1 MTAGTNGRR
10 LAVVTGG
17 SGGIGAAICRRL
29 AQARCHVVVH
39 YHRHGDSARAVVEE
53 IERGGGR
60 ACAVQADL
68 SSSACIDAMMD
79 QLCTRHRA
87 VEVLVNCA
95 GIARD
100 TLLPVMTDE
109 ELESVIDLNVK
120 SALRVTRA
128 ACRRMIPRKSGVVI
142 NVSSIA
148 AKAPDRG
155 QTNYA
160 ASKAAL
166 EGFTRALA
174 VELGSKGIRINAV
187 APGIIETTMTTDI
200 RARHGERLRSRIAMG
215 RFGLPEEVAAAVC
228 YLASPDASYITGQVL
243 HVDGGLF

>member
-1 MTAGTNGRR
+1 MTLHANGQR

-17 SGGIGAAICRRL
+17 SGGIGAAVCHRL
-29 AQARCHVVVH
+29 AQADCRVIVH
-39 YHRHGDSARAVVEE
+39 YHRNGDSARAVVDG
-53 IERGGGR
+53 IARGGGH

-68 SSSACIDAMMD
+68 NSSACIDAMIEE
-79 QLCTRHRA
+79 LCARHRA
-87 VEVLVNCA
+87 VDVLVNCA

-100 TLLPVMTDE
+100 TLLTAMTDD
-109 ELESVIDLNVK
+109 ELESVLDLNVK

-174 VELGSKGIRINAV
+174 VELGGKGIRINAV

-200 RARHGERLRSRIAMG
+200 RERHGERLRSRIAMG
-215 RFGLPEEVAAAVC
+215 RFGLPEEVAGAVC
-228 YLASPDASYITGQVL
+228 YLASPEASYITGQVL